1 VPGSLRL
8 RVTEVPF
15 EPERASHGRW
25 LLQRRRL
32 ATAVIVLGVVVLAG
46 VLLVVRPP
54 GGPGNAISQLPS
66 SRPSGPLPSS
76 SASPSPGTTAI
87 TYQLVPVAG
96 GAPDP
101 AAVASTVRILTAR
114 AQELG
119 IAGVSVI
126 PQPPDE
132 VLVTLPA
139 AELGASRALGTT
151 GLVEFVPLPP
161 STYGSATTTTTGGPL
176 GVGPNEPLPTDPTL
190 VPLFDGSAV
199 TSAVILTDQSGVA
212 VLDVVLDGDAATKF
226 ATYTAKNV
234 GNFFAIVL
242 DGTVVTAPTVASPV
256 SGGQLDISLAADGSG
271 RAGMDQL
278 VAILKFGALPFPIRE
293 LSGEP
298 AASPG
303 TGSPVP

>member
-1 VPGSLRL
+1 MPGSLRL
-8 RVTEVPF
+8 RVTDVPF
-15 EPERASHGRW
+15 EPERASRGRW
-25 LLQRRRL
+25 LPQSRRL
-32 ATAVIVLGVVVLAG
+32 ATAVIVLGVAVLAG

-54 GGPGNAISQLPS
+54 VGPGNANSPLPS

-76 SASPSPGTTAI
+76 SASPQPGTTAT
-87 TYQLVPVAG
+87 TYELVPVAG
-96 GAPDP
+96 RAPGL

-114 AQELG
+114 AQGLG
-119 IAGVSVI
+119 LTGVSVSA
-126 PQPPDE
+126 QPPDK
-132 VLVTLPA
+132 VVVTLPA
-139 AELGASRALGTT
+139 AELGASQALGTT

-176 GVGPNEPLPTDPTL
+176 GVSPNEPVPTDPTL

-242 DGTVVTAPTVASPV
+242 DGNGGYRPHRRIACLWRPT
-256 SGGQLDISLAADGSG
+256 
-271 RAGMDQL
+271 
-278 VAILKFGALPFPIRE
+278 
-293 LSGEP
+293 
-298 AASPG
+298 
-303 TGSPVP
+303 